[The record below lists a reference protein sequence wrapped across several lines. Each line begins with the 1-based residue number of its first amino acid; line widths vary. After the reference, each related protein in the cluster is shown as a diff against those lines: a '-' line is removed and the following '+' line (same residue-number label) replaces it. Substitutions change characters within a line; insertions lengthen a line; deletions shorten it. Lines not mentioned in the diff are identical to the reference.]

1 MRTGTTKAQ
10 VATGAD
16 HKSRKWRTG
25 ALGEKDMNFKSK
37 VALGAAATI
46 TAALLSG
53 TAMAEPK
60 VLMLHQWASG
70 NDAASIAKLG
80 EMFTAA
86 GGTWEQTA
94 IAGHTANTL
103 AKLRA
108 DVVAG
113 NAPAAV
119 QLKGPEIG
127 EWNATGGTAD
137 MDELATAEGWDKV
150 IAPELLP
157 VMKPDGKWVAA
168 PMNIHR
174 INWIWGNK
182 AAMEGVGVTELPKT
196 WADFNA
202 ACDKAIAGGKICLAH
217 LSADWTDAT
226 TFEVVV
232 YGQDPDLFKKAFV
245 DGDVEALRSEG
256 MVKAFD
262 QMRLMVS
269 KYMDPAIAGRDY
281 DTASNMMV
289 NGDALFFIMGDW
301 ELGTIKSVG
310 KEPGVDI
317 LCGQAPTDWGKPGFI
332 LNSDSVVFFKQSN
345 PDFVEGQKLLASLI
359 VSPEFQKTFNI
370 SKGSIPARVDMD
382 LSDGFNVC
390 QQNSQADLKASIEA
404 DTLVRSM
411 AHNMTVLQKYRGAM
425 MDTITEFVNTPDMS
439 SADAANAM
447 ADAVEAQM

>member
-1 MRTGTTKAQ
+1 
-10 VATGAD
+10 
-16 HKSRKWRTG
+16 
-25 ALGEKDMNFKSK
+25 MNFKSK

-80 EMFTAA
+80 EMFTAK

-119 QLKGPEIG
+119 QLKGPEIA

-137 MDELATAEGWDKV
+137 MDELATAEGWDAV
-150 IAPELLP
+150 VAPELLP
-157 VMKPDGKWVAA
+157 VMKPEGKWVAA

-232 YGQDPDLFKKAFV
+232 YGQDKELFKKAFV
-245 DGDVEALRSEG
+245 DGDVDALRSEG
-256 MVKAFD
+256 MIKAFD

-317 LCGQAPTDWGKPGFI
+317 LCGPAPTDTDEPGFI
-332 LNSDSVVFFKQSN
+332 LNSDSVVFFKQN
-345 PDFVEGQKLLASLI
+345 DADFQEGQKLLASTIL
-359 VSPEFQKTFNI
+359 SPEFQTIFNI
-370 SKGSIPARVDMD
+370 SKGSIPARLDVD
-382 LSDGFNVC
+382 LSQGFNVC
-390 QQNSQADLKASIEA
+390 QQQSQADLKASVEKG
-404 DTLVRSM
+404 TLVRSM

-439 SADAANAM
+439 SEEAANIM

>member
-1 MRTGTTKAQ
+1 
-10 VATGAD
+10 
-16 HKSRKWRTG
+16 
-25 ALGEKDMNFKSK
+25 
-37 VALGAAATI
+37 
-46 TAALLSG
+46 
-53 TAMAEPK
+53 MAEPK

-119 QLKGPEIG
+119 QLKGPEIA

-137 MDELATAEGWDKV
+137 MDELATSEGWDKV
-150 IAPELLP
+150 VAPELLP
-157 VMKPDGKWVAA
+157 VMKPEGKWVAA

-182 AAMEGVGVTELPKT
+182 AAMESVGVTELPKT

-202 ACDKAIAGGKICLAH
+202 ACDKAVAGGKICLAH

-232 YGQDPDLFKKAFV
+232 YGQDPELFKKAFV
-245 DGDVEALRSEG
+245 DGDIDALRSDG
-256 MVKAFD
+256 MIKAFD

-281 DTASNMMV
+281 DTASNMMI

-301 ELGTIKSVG
+301 ELGTIKAVG
-310 KEPGVDI
+310 HDPGGDI

-345 PDFVEGQKLLASLI
+345 PDYIEGQKLLAHLI
-359 VSPEFQKTFNI
+359 LSPDFQEVFNLQ
-370 SKGSIPARVDMD
+370 KGSIPARLDVD
-382 LSDGFNVC
+382 LAAKGFNAC
-390 QQNSQADLKASIEA
+390 QIKSQEDLKASI
-404 DTLVRSM
+404 DDGMLVRSM

-425 MDTITEFVNTPDMS
+425 MDLITEFVNTPDMS

>member
-1 MRTGTTKAQ
+1 
-10 VATGAD
+10 
-16 HKSRKWRTG
+16 
-25 ALGEKDMNFKSK
+25 
-37 VALGAAATI
+37 
-46 TAALLSG
+46 
-53 TAMAEPK
+53 
-60 VLMLHQWASG
+60 
-70 NDAASIAKLG
+70 
-80 EMFTAA
+80 MFTAA

-119 QLKGPEIG
+119 QLKGPEIA

-137 MDELATAEGWDKV
+137 MDELATEEGWDAV
-150 IAPELLP
+150 VAPELLP

-182 AAMEGVGVTELPKT
+182 AAMESVGVTELPKT

-202 ACDKAIAGGKICLAH
+202 ACDKAVAGGKICLAH

-232 YGQDPDLFKKAFV
+232 YGQDPELFKKAFV
-245 DGDVEALRSEG
+245 DGDIDALRSDG
-256 MVKAFD
+256 MIKAFD

-281 DTASNMMV
+281 DTASNMMI

-301 ELGTIKSVG
+301 ELGTIKAVG
-310 KEPGVDI
+310 HDPGGDI

-345 PDFVEGQKLLASLI
+345 PDYIEGQKLLAHLI
-359 VSPEFQKTFNI
+359 LSKEFQTIFNQA
-370 SKGSIPARVDMD
+370 KGSIPARLDVPV
-382 LSDGFNVC
+382 SDAGWNPC
-390 QQNSQADLKASIEA
+390 QQTSQKDLEASIEA
-404 DTLVRSM
+404 GTLVRSM

-425 MDTITEFVNTPDMS
+425 MDTITQFVNTPNMTSEQAAQAMS
-439 SADAANAM
+439 
-447 ADAVEAQM
+447 DAVAAQQ

>member
-1 MRTGTTKAQ
+1 
-10 VATGAD
+10 
-16 HKSRKWRTG
+16 
-25 ALGEKDMNFKSK
+25 MNFKSK

-137 MDELATAEGWDKV
+137 MDELAMSEGWDSV

-157 VMKPDGKWVAA
+157 VMKPAGKWVAA

-182 AAMEGVGVTELPKT
+182 AAMESVGVTELPKT

-202 ACDKAIAGGKICLAH
+202 ACDKAVAGGKICLAH

-232 YGQDPDLFKKAFV
+232 YGQDPELFKKAFV
-245 DGDVEALRSEG
+245 EGDVDALRSDG
-256 MVKAFD
+256 MIKAFD

-301 ELGTIKSVG
+301 ELGTIKAVG
-310 KEPGVDI
+310 HEPGGDI
-317 LCGQAPTDWGKPGFI
+317 LCGPAPSDSGKPGFI
-332 LNSDSVVFFKQSN
+332 LNSDSVVFFKQNN
-345 PDFVEGQKLLASLI
+345 PDFVEGQKLLAHLI

-370 SKGSIPARVDMD
+370 SKGSIPARIDMD

-439 SADAANAM
+439 SADAANIM

>member
-1 MRTGTTKAQ
+1 MKFTTKAA
-10 VATGAD
+10 VT
-16 HKSRKWRTG
+16 
-25 ALGEKDMNFKSK
+25 
-37 VALGAAATI
+37 AATML

-60 VLMLHQWASG
+60 VLMLHQWATGS
-70 NDAASIAKLG
+70 DAASIAKLG

-119 QLKGPEIG
+119 QLKGPEIA

-137 MDELATAEGWDKV
+137 MDELATAEGWDAV
-150 IAPELLP
+150 VAPELLP
-157 VMKPDGKWVAA
+157 VMKPEGKWVAA

-174 INWIWGNK
+174 INWLWGNK
-182 AAMEGVGVTELPKT
+182 AAMEASGVTELPKT

-202 ACDKAIAGGKICLAH
+202 ACDKAIAAGKICLAH

-226 TFEVVV
+226 TFETVV
-232 YGQDPDLFKKAFV
+232 YGQDADLFKKAFV
-245 DGDVEALRSEG
+245 EGDVDALRSDG

-281 DTASNMMV
+281 DTASNMMA

-301 ELGTIKSVG
+301 EIGVLKAAGHT
-310 KEPGVDI
+310 PGEDI
-317 LCGQAPTDWGKPGFI
+317 LCAQAPTDWGKPGFI

-345 PDFVEGQKLLASLI
+345 PDFIEGQKLLANLI
-359 VSPEFQKTFNI
+359 LSPDFQKVFNI
-370 SKGSIPARVDMD
+370 SKGSIPARMDID
-382 LSDGFNVC
+382 LSDGFNAC
-390 QQNSQADLKASIEA
+390 QQTSQADLKASIEA
-404 DTLVRSM
+404 GTLVRSM

>member
-1 MRTGTTKAQ
+1 MTFRLKAASIAVVTTL
-10 VATGAD
+10 
-16 HKSRKWRTG
+16 
-25 ALGEKDMNFKSK
+25 ALSS
-37 VALGAAATI
+37 GAAQ
-46 TAALLSG
+46 
-53 TAMAEPK
+53 AEPK

-119 QLKGPEIG
+119 QLKGPEIA
-127 EWNATGGTAD
+127 EWNATGGTES
-137 MDELATAEGWDKV
+137 MDALAAEEGWDAV
-150 IAPELLP
+150 VAPELLP
-157 VMKPDGKWVAA
+157 VMKPDGHWVAA

-182 AAMEGVGVTELPKT
+182 AAMESVGVTALPKT
-196 WADFNA
+196 WAEFND
-202 ACDKAIAGGKICLAH
+202 ACEKAIAAGKICLAH
-217 LSADWTDAT
+217 LSADWSDAT
-226 TFEVVV
+226 VFETVV
-232 YGQDPDLFKKAFV
+232 YGQDLELYKQAFV
-245 DGDVEALRSEG
+245 DGDIDALRSEG

-281 DTASNMMV
+281 DTASNMMI

-301 ELGTIKSVG
+301 ELGAIKSVG
-310 KEPGVDI
+310 HEPGGDI
-317 LCGQAPTDWGKPGFI
+317 LCGQSPTDWGKPGFI
-332 LNSDSVVFFKQSN
+332 LNSDSVVFFKQNN
-345 PDFVEGQKLLASLI
+345 PDYQEGQKLLASLI
-359 VSPEFQKTFNI
+359 LSPEFQTVFNI
-370 SKGSIPARVDMD
+370 TKGSIPARLDVD
-382 LSDGFNVC
+382 LSQGFNVC
-390 QQNSQADLKASIEA
+390 QQQSQQELQASIAEG
-404 DTLVRSM
+404 TLVRSM
-411 AHNMTVLQKYRGAM
+411 AHNMTVLQRYRGAM
-425 MDTITEFVNTPDMS
+425 MDTITEFVNSPEMS
-439 SADAANAM
+439 SEEAANLM

>member
-1 MRTGTTKAQ
+1 MTFTTK
-10 VATGAD
+10 VA
-16 HKSRKWRTG
+16 
-25 ALGEKDMNFKSK
+25 
-37 VALGAAATI
+37 AAAT
-46 TAALLSG
+46 TMLAAALLSS
-53 TAMAEPK
+53 TAMAAPK

-119 QLKGPEIG
+119 QLKGPEIA

-137 MDELATAEGWDKV
+137 MDELAKSENWDAV
-150 IAPELLP
+150 VAPELLP

-196 WADFNA
+196 WAEFNA
-202 ACDKAIAGGKICLAH
+202 DCDKAVAAGKICLAH

-232 YGQDPDLFKKAFV
+232 YGQDPELFKKAFV
-245 DGDVEALRSEG
+245 EGDIDALRSDG
-256 MVKAFD
+256 MIKAFD

-281 DTASNMMV
+281 DTASNMMI

-310 KEPGVDI
+310 KEPGKDI

-332 LNSDSVVFFKQSN
+332 LNSDSVVFFKQSD
-345 PDFVEGQKLLASLI
+345 PDYVEGQKLLAHLI
-359 VSPEFQKTFNI
+359 LSPDFQEVFNI
-370 SKGSIPARVDMD
+370 AKGSIPARMD
-382 LSDGFNVC
+382 IDLAAKGFNAC
-390 QQNSQADLKASIEA
+390 QIQSQADLKASIDDGE
-404 DTLVRSM
+404 LVRSM

>member
-1 MRTGTTKAQ
+1 
-10 VATGAD
+10 
-16 HKSRKWRTG
+16 
-25 ALGEKDMNFKSK
+25 MNFKSK

-80 EMFTAA
+80 ELFTAK

-119 QLKGPEIG
+119 QLKGPEIA
-127 EWNATGGTAD
+127 EWNATGGTAE
-137 MDELATAEGWDKV
+137 MDELATAEGWDAV
-150 IAPELLP
+150 VAPELLP
-157 VMKPDGKWVAA
+157 VMKPEGKWVAA

-232 YGQDPDLFKKAFV
+232 YGQDKDLFRKAFV
-245 DGDVEALRSEG
+245 DGDVEALRSDG
-256 MVKAFD
+256 MIKAFD

-301 ELGTIKSVG
+301 ELGTIISVG
-310 KEPGVDI
+310 KEPGADI
-317 LCGQAPTDWGKPGFI
+317 LCGPAPSDTDEPGFI
-332 LNSDSVVFFKQSN
+332 LNSDSVVFFKQN
-345 PDFVEGQKLLASLI
+345 DPDFQEGQKLLASTIL
-359 VSPEFQKTFNI
+359 SPEFQTIFNI
-370 SKGSIPARVDMD
+370 AKGSIPARLDVD
-382 LSDGFNVC
+382 LSQGFNVC
-390 QQNSQADLKASIEA
+390 QQQSQADLKASVEA
-404 DTLVRSM
+404 GTLVRSM

-425 MDTITEFVNTPDMS
+425 MDTITEFVNDPDMS
-439 SADAANAM
+439 SADAANIM